1 MIAVQAESGGERL
14 PARSGE
20 PGVDLAQ
27 RVADAV
33 TAVDGVTG
41 LHGGVFG
48 EIATYLPGG
57 RVSGVQLD
65 DDRGEVHVIVDISHD
80 LRSVAAHAVAVATE
94 VAGVP
99 VDVTVEDISFPEQRA
114 EQAPEQQNSG
124 TRRGAPAGGDTSG
137 ATDGKHNG

>member
-1 MIAVQAESGGERL
+1 MIAVQAESGSDRI
-14 PARSGE
+14 PTRSGE
-20 PGVDLAQ
+20 PGADLAQ
-27 RVADAV
+27 QVADAV

-65 DDRGEVHVIVDISHD
+65 DDRGGVHVIVDISHD
-80 LRSVAAHAVAVATE
+80 LRTVAANAVAVATE

-99 VDVTVEDISFPEQRA
+99 VDVTVEDISFPGQRA

-124 TRRGAPAGGDTSG
+124 TRRGTPAGDDTPG